1 MVIQRSVIRRYA
13 EQLSQLVSKA
23 DDVVAG
29 LVEAYMEENPY
40 ASVEELRD
48 YTIAVIDEVVQL
60 YGDAASTAAMQMY
73 DGIMR
78 EENVATGQAVIYRG
92 PDKQA
97 ISKGVHYQARWLTE
111 DDYDSDRYITEVR
124 ELTRYHVRKAAND
137 TAIDNVERT
146 NAEFI
151 ARQRRQKRAIKTGRA
166 GRAGK
171 VRYARVPTGLE
182 TCTYCTMLASRG
194 FVYTTAE
201 SAGHAQHRG
210 CNCLIVPGVQGET
223 QVDGYDPDEL
233 RDLWH
238 DFEAIDGSEPHD
250 EEGEIL
256 TGRAKDDAIR
266 AMKEEAL
273 RARLGRSTFDAN

>member
-92 PDKQA
+92 PDKEA
-97 ISKGVHYQARWLTE
+97 ISKGVRYQARWLTE
-111 DDYDSDRYITEVR
+111 DDYDPDRYITEVR

-273 RARLGRSTFDAN
+273 QARLGRSTFDAE